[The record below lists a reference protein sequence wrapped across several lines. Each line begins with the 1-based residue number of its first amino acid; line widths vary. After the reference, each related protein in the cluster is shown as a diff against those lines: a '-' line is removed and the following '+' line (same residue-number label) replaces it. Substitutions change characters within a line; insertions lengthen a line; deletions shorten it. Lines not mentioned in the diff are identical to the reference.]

1 LISYGTGAVMAVPG
15 HDQRDWDFARRYGL
29 PILQVIVP
37 AGENQDC
44 DLDKGAFVDPGVL
57 VASGKYTGLSSAEAF
72 DAIATDLE
80 AAGRGQRQTNYRL
93 RDWLISRQRYW
104 GAPIPVI
111 NGANNSAIPVP
122 DQDLP
127 VVLPEDVDFAAG
139 GSPIKKMPS
148 FYETTDPVTGEPAT
162 RETDTF
168 DTFMES
174 SWYYARFCCAD
185 NQSAML
191 DDRARYWLPVDLY
204 IGGIEHAILH
214 LLYARFF
221 HKIMRDEGLIDVAEP
236 FTKLLTQGMVLK
248 DGAKMSKSKGNTVDP
263 QALIDEYGADT
274 VRLFVMFAA
283 PPEQSLEWSDAG
295 VQGGFRF
302 LRRLW
307 RVVTA
312 HAAAD
317 AAPGPVDADTLNDA
331 QRDLRRAVHQTIVK
345 VSDDVGRRYTFN
357 TAIAAVM
364 ELINKVGRFDVQTDA
379 DRAIMSEALDAVVLM
394 LSPIVPHICHRL
406 WRVLGHESAV
416 TDAAWPVADQNAL
429 HVDTVEIVVQVNG
442 KLRARIQ
449 SPANA
454 SKDALQDA
462 ALGDENVRRFI
473 ADKNIRKII
482 VVPGKLVNVVV

>member
-1 LISYGTGAVMAVPG
+1 
-15 HDQRDWDFARRYGL
+15 
-29 PILQVIVP
+29 
-37 AGENQDC
+37 
-44 DLDKGAFVDPGVL
+44 VDNT
-57 VASGKYTGLSSAEAF
+57 S
-72 DAIATDLE
+72 
-80 AAGRGQRQTNYRL
+80 
-93 RDWLISRQRYW
+93 
-104 GAPIPVI
+104 
-111 NGANNSAIPVP
+111 IPVP

-148 FYETTDPVTGEPAT
+148 FYETTDPVTGEPTT

-221 HKIMRDEGLIDVAEP
+221 HKIMRDEGLVDIAEP

-283 PPEQSLEWSDAG
+283 PPEQSLEWSDDG

-312 HAAAD
+312 HAAAG
-317 AAPGPVDADTLNDA
+317 AAPGPVDVDNLNDA
-331 QRDLRRAVHQTIVK
+331 QRDLRRAVHQTIAK

-379 DRAIMSEALDAVVLM
+379 DRAIMTEALDAVVLM